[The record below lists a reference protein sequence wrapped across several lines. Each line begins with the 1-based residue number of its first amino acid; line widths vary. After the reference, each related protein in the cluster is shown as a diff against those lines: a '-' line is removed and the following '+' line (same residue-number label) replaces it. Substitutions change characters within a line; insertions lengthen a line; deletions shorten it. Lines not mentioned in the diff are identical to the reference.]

1 MTQLQHRMGADP
13 AELAVV
19 RRRVRAWAQVAG
31 LPPARLDRLLL
42 ALGEAL
48 SNAVEHAYRG
58 TRAGVVDVFVDLDGD
73 GRLVGR
79 VRDYGCWREPDA
91 MPPDAMSPETVR
103 PRGRGIGLIRGLM
116 DQVELVHGQDGTTV
130 QFTDAGRVH
139 PLWGP
144 EPPVGAER

>member
-1 MTQLQHRMGADP
+1 MTELQHRMGADP

-31 LPPARLDRLLL
+31 LSPARLDRLLL

-58 TRAGVVDVFVDLDGD
+58 RGAGVVDVFVDLDGD

-91 MPPDAMSPETVR
+91 MPPDAVR

-130 QFTDAGRVH
+130 QFTDAGLAH

-144 EPPVGAER
+144 EPPVDAQR